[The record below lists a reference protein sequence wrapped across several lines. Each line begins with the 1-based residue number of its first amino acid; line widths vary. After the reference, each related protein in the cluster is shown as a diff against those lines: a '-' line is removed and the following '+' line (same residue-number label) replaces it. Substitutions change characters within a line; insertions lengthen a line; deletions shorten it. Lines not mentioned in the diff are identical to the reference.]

1 MLGRVDPLGPSP
13 CAAAFRAASRP
24 SLPLA
29 ITLGRQTVVL
39 KSGART
45 LEVGLPAPWG
55 RTWPDPAEALV
66 QSVASPARGGRQSH
80 IHTQHCWR

>member
-13 CAAAFRAASRP
+13 CAVAFRAASRP
-24 SLPLA
+24 SLPPA
-29 ITLGRQTVVL
+29 ITLGRRAVVL

-55 RTWPDPAEALV
+55 RTL
-66 QSVASPARGGRQSH
+66 ARSSRGLGPVRGQP
-80 IHTQHCWR
+80 R